1 MALDG
6 DRLSG
11 RIPYTW
17 RILDTLAA
25 PPANVF
31 RPLAINIG
39 VRYARSRRG
48 FISLVT
54 ALALGGLALSVAV
67 LVFVQAVVAGF
78 EREMNERILGVAP
91 HVRLAPMEPMGD
103 IGGLLDTIR
112 AVEGV
117 AGAAA
122 AVQGRGLLVKADRV
136 VGGNLT
142 GFDPAAYSEV
152 SRIDEFV
159 VGRDVR
165 MPAAD
170 GFEILLGEQVADRL
184 GVAAGDELTVVLP
197 ATTVTPLGVFARQKK
212 LRVAGVVDT
221 GSQLDRMSAYLHRE
235 DAAKLLRAGVLD
247 REVHVKATNALD
259 AETVRARITGE
270 LAGQGFRGNSW
281 MATFGNLYAAIR
293 YTKNMLFLLLSL
305 LVAVAA
311 FNLVSS
317 LVMIVNERR
326 GDIAILRTMGSRSG
340 LVVGA
345 FLVVGTVVAV
355 LGIGLGVGVGIGL
368 GIVAEAG
375 FPWLEDLLGTRLMG
389 EYLITALPVEYAVAD
404 VARVAATAFALGF
417 AATLFPAWRAVRLNP
432 ADLLQHE

>member
-1 MALDG
+1 M
-6 DRLSG
+6 
-11 RIPYTW
+11 
-17 RILDTLAA
+17 
-25 PPANVF
+25 F
-31 RPLAINIG
+31 RPLAVNIG

-48 FISLVT
+48 FITFVS
-54 ALALGGLALSVAV
+54 ALALGGLAVSVAI

-78 EREMNERILGVAP
+78 EREMNERILGVVP
-91 HVRLAPMEPMGD
+91 HIRLASFEPIHD
-103 IGGLLDTIR
+103 SVGLLDTIR
-112 AVEGV
+112 GIEGV
-117 AGAAA
+117 SGAAEV
-122 AVQGRGLLVKADRV
+122 VQGRGLLVKADRV
-136 VGGNLT
+136 VGVNLI
-142 GFDPAAYSEV
+142 GFDPVAYSEV
-152 SRIDEFV
+152 SRLGEFV
-159 VGRDVR
+159 VGRAVR
-165 MPAAD
+165 MPRAA

-197 ATTVTPLGVFARQKK
+197 ATTVTPVGVFPRQKK

-221 GSQLDRMSAYLHRE
+221 GSQLDRMSAYLNRE

-247 REVHVKATNALD
+247 REFHVRAENALD
-259 AETVRARITGE
+259 AQNVRTRITAA
-270 LAGQGFRGNSW
+270 LAGQGLRAISW

-326 GDIAILRTMGSRSG
+326 GDVAILRTMGSRSG
-340 LVVGA
+340 VVVGA
-345 FLVVGTVVAV
+345 FLVVGTVIAVVGIGLGVA
-355 LGIGLGVGVGIGL
+355 LGIGLGV
-368 GIVAEAG
+368 VAEAG

-404 VARVAATAFALGF
+404 VARVAGTAFVLGL
-417 AATLFPAWRAVRLNP
+417 AATLFPAWRASRLNP